1 MPKHGP
7 IETGVPMP
15 PVGTRGSGFIAD
27 TDKRKSEVVARA
39 YAEWQ
44 AKEYGE
50 PEQRGVLRRVADAF
64 LDEYLGRAPD
74 ADEVKAK
81 TKTLMQAIRLY
92 SS

>member
-1 MPKHGP
+1 MVKFSPIQDDVPK
-7 IETGVPMP
+7 P

-27 TDKRKSEVVARA
+27 TGKRKSEVVARA
-39 YAEWQ
+39 HAAWQ

-50 PEQRGVLRRVADAF
+50 PERRGVLRRVADAF

-81 TKTLMQAIRLY
+81 TKTLMQAIRSY